1 MRLRFSLLGFTTFI
15 VVLMV
20 ISPLLIIIPTSFTS
34 VGYLSFPPE
43 GFSFKWY
50 AKILERPEFID
61 SFWYSL
67 KLAVITGIISTV
79 IGTLAAIALHKY
91 KLPGRGA
98 INGLLLSPLTVPAII
113 IGIAIL
119 IFFTKIGLAGTFTG
133 LLLAHILITIPYVVR
148 LVLTGLSSFDYT
160 LERAAYILGASSFNV
175 FWKITLPLLKPAILS
190 GGMFAF
196 LTSFDNVTISLF
208 LVTPSSTTLPMAI
221 FNHMQESLDPLV
233 ASLSAVLILISLVFI
248 FIIEKVY
255 GLDRLFGSNTHS
267 H

>member
-1 MRLRFSLLGFTTFI
+1 MRIRFPWHGFITF
-15 VVLMV
+15 VVILMV

-43 GFSFKWY
+43 GFSLKWY
-50 AKILERPEFID
+50 AKILDRPEFID

-67 KLAVITGIISTV
+67 KLAALAAVISTI
-79 IGTLAAIALHKY
+79 IGTLAAIALHKFN
-91 KLPGRGA
+91 LPGKGV

-113 IGIAIL
+113 IGIAAL

-160 LERAAYILGASSFNV
+160 LERAAYILGASSMNV
-175 FWKITLPLLKPAILS
+175 FWKITVPLLKPAILS
-190 GGMFAF
+190 GAVFAF

-208 LVTPSSTTLPMAI
+208 MVTPSTNTLPMAI

-233 ASLSAVLILISLVFI
+233 ASISAVLILLNLVFI

-255 GLDRLFGSNTHS
+255 GLDRLFGTNTQS